1 MSEEKKEIL
10 FGANARE
17 VPNSIK
23 FPTGMKENPT
33 PSLADFLMTQRADN
47 LGGDPETITLEA
59 LGKLL
64 GVGEGSGNPST
75 DPIFNTVTISKWLKV
90 GESITI
96 NDLIFRIFRD
106 GLKTYIRAEDL
117 KNPEAEIWI
126 DLFAGAFTRLIATHY
141 DTPGWQQ
148 GIAGGSLW
156 NDETGN
162 SHLEVDYA
170 YIRKKATFV
179 NLVIQQLT
187 AQAGQ
192 VIITPTNMKIGRVE
206 ELDQGY
212 KCYAEDG
219 DLNNFIVYDQARC
232 QKFTLEHQKYY
243 WRLVIAVGA
252 DYCILSKTDQDG
264 NGDVPEAGDEIVLF
278 GHRDDKNKPRQSA
291 IMLDAASDQ
300 APAISIYMGINSYDL
315 TGKRVGVFGRDP
327 LDAAAAGI
335 FVQNGRFENIM
346 IGPGCTGL
354 DNFAEYDKLINDVN
368 KAVSKS
374 VDIMPDPS
382 PAFITDK
389 EGNTTPAEITIR
401 VSENNFNSDLGGY
414 RRWYYLSGDGFK
426 EIEGESQK
434 TLVITPASEWWAGKN
449 TLSVMYEVELD
460 GERYSDVSSLIKV
473 SDGINGAGGY
483 IAVLDN
489 PYVGIASDYN
499 GKIKDGQL
507 GENGRAKTGV
517 VAYAGTT
524 LLSPNPNPGKGQY
537 KLSIKKVSGCTA
549 AITQAGGEMYLL
561 DMFQDMASVTL
572 TVNFEGSSITMDL
585 TFNCSKT
592 FDGALSSEEIKGE
605 PGEAAYSLDL
615 DNDVCIVSTQPDGSG
630 GYWGDNAKSTAMVT
644 KGGKDISSKY
654 NFATEATPST
664 IDYLATNNGKT
675 VQVKG
680 MEEDDGFILFTC
692 MPKNTMDPE
701 TINAPTL
708 QKRFNIS
715 KNKQGEQGQRGPGGY
730 VWIVYADD
738 EAGTGISLT
747 PEGKKYIGLAHDK
760 ETPNPPMPLNPADY
774 KFSLLTGEG
783 VPGPP
788 GSDRF
793 IWIKFSTTHPITDL
807 SQVTN
812 DGSAEGLRYIGFSY
826 NQVNQK
832 EDTFPPGEEQT
843 IDVAYYNRE
852 YEWSEYKGKD
862 GIGLQVQY
870 SKDGKSNWHY
880 PFRVDDVFMRQK
892 MDDGVTWSD
901 PMRIVGE
908 AGQDGTYVEYQFAK
922 NTSIETPPTTGWQDG
937 PPTTSGNEF
946 LWMRKGT
953 VEPPATEVPEDGW
966 STPVVITGP
975 SGASYWI
982 VPDTRFIN
990 MLNGSPN
997 PPRVRFTAKRGSV
1010 ADGVTGWSLGY
1021 WRTAYSKDN
1030 QKTWTTIKSWTSQ
1043 VPYIDVDIDPS
1054 WTNLRAELYFD
1065 QGFVNICDSEVVL
1078 IQDVSGIP
1086 GESNYVIDLDNEVG
1100 STNTKADGSG
1110 GYYGNNMLTRLR
1122 VFYGTEN
1129 VTNQATV
1136 TVSADS
1142 GIKYTRT
1149 NNAEYVQVQVTDFTG
1164 SNMTGSVIF
1173 NVSSQGGAFPPIQKI
1188 FKVNRIPQGER
1199 GPEGD
1204 SISVQFSVSG
1214 TSGWHYPFVEGDIYM
1229 RQKVGS
1235 DAWSDAMRVVGEQG
1249 QPGKDGESG
1258 GYTEFQFSI
1267 GKSRT
1272 SHSDIAESSWT
1283 DGPQSTTVEKPFAW
1297 MRSRTVDK
1305 FGSVSG
1311 WTYGSYGAPGNDGAD
1326 GLPGTAYW
1334 LSTDCSSVSIKTDK
1348 DKPNENPANPR
1359 TVTATAHKGEG
1370 GVGVSD
1376 YSCYWYVAVSYDY
1389 MKNWT
1394 VIKSV
1399 GGSAATK
1406 YTYTVAKS
1414 DAKGW
1419 PTNIR
1424 FIAFFDSAGAKMI
1437 DTEDVPVI
1445 NNDLNDVTSL
1455 DYLKHALQ
1463 QKTEVDGGLIS
1474 TTYIKVGYS
1483 PSLRDGSS
1491 VPDEIPSDW
1500 VETGG
1505 MYGGSTLA
1513 PGQGDVWT
1521 IRQFRNRVP
1530 RFYSGGDFEKA
1541 KEALKYATTQL
1552 GADNYDPPTDKV
1564 TFAVSDSGI
1573 LYAQNAFIEGTVMA
1587 SGGKIGNLTIDS
1599 DGLAYNQVTE
1609 NGKTYYKSKLYNGG
1623 LVYRENWNATDS
1635 DWDRQISIGTSV
1647 IPSSTGL
1654 HPMMYG
1660 KVKQRGSY
1668 DTINF
1673 IWLDVTGGTR
1683 NLLLGQGPQA
1693 IRINNGDLHMGN
1705 GYITMSGTSA
1715 IFLQGKDSYAANIKM
1730 QNGWIDINPNET
1742 SDTRLGGINLYSH
1755 KSLIIHRGL
1764 NVITLTGDDPSV
1776 TLNYNN
1782 NMVVLTGEG
1791 SRKKVHI
1798 AQGQTI
1804 GTWYIIMSSSRK
1816 GYDILTDI
1824 SERFL
1829 RNGSRYQALQC
1840 DGDNATFIIKCD
1852 NSNWMGYSLPN
1863 YELGTW
1869 NP

>member
-354 DNFAEYDKLINDVN
+354 DNFAEYDKLINDIN

-374 VDIMPDPS
+374 VDIMPDPA
-382 PAFITDK
+382 PAFMTDK
-389 EGNTTPAEITIR
+389 DGNTTPDEITIR

-426 EIEGESQK
+426 EIEGENQK
-434 TLVITPASEWWAGKN
+434 TLVITPDKGWWDNKS

-460 GERYSDVSSLIKV
+460 GEKYSDVASLIKV

-499 GKIKDGQL
+499 GQIKDGQL

-549 AITQAGGEMYLL
+549 ALTQAGGEMYIL

-572 TVNFEGSSITMDL
+572 TVNFEGVGVTMDL
-585 TFNCSKT
+585 VFNCSKT

-630 GYWGDNAKSTAMVT
+630 GYWGDNAKTTAMVT

-654 NFATEATPST
+654 NFSTEANPDT

-692 MPKNTMDPE
+692 IPKNTMDPD

-774 KFSLLTGEG
+774 NFSLLTGEG

-812 DGSAEGLRYIGFSY
+812 DGSAEGLRFIGFSY
-826 NQVNQK
+826 NQVNQE

-870 SKDGKSNWHY
+870 SKDGNSNWHY
-880 PFRVDDVFMRQK
+880 PFQVDDVFMRQK

-908 AGQDGTYVEYQFAK
+908 AGQDGTYVDYQFAK
-922 NTSIETPPTTGWQDG
+922 NTSMETPPTSGWQDA

-953 VEPPATEVPEDGW
+953 VEPPATEVPADGW
-966 STPVVITGP
+966 STPVVLTGP

-982 VPDTRFIN
+982 VPETRFIN
-990 MLNGSPN
+990 ILNGSPN

-1204 SISVQFSVSG
+1204 SISVQFSVNG

-1235 DAWSDAMRVVGEQG
+1235 DAWSDAIRVVGEQG

-1283 DGPQSTTVEKPFAW
+1283 DGPQSTTVAKPYAW

-1311 WTYGSYGAPGNDGAD
+1311 WTYGSYGAPGNDG
-1326 GLPGTAYW
+1326 LPGTAYW
-1334 LSTDCSSVSIKTDK
+1334 LSTDCSSASIRD
-1348 DKPNENPANPR
+1348 DSASPA

-1370 GVGVSD
+1370 GVGVTD

-1394 VIKSV
+1394 VIKSA

-1406 YTYTVAKS
+1406 YTYTLAKS
-1414 DAKGW
+1414 STKGW

-1424 FIAFFDSAGAKMI
+1424 FIAFFDSAGTKMI

-1445 NNDLNDVTSL
+1445 NNDLNDVTTL

-1483 PSLRDGSS
+1483 PSLRGGSS

-1513 PGQGDVWT
+1513 PNQGDVWT

-1530 RFYSGGDFEKA
+1530 RFYSGGDFDAAKA
-1541 KEALKYATTQL
+1541 ALAYATTQL
-1552 GADNYDPPTDKV
+1552 GADSYDPPTDKV

-1587 SGGKIGNLTIDS
+1587 SAGKIGNLTIDS

-1623 LVYRENWNATDS
+1623 LVYRENYNSTDS
-1635 DWDRQISIGTSV
+1635 DWDRQIAIGTSV
-1647 IPSSTGL
+1647 IPPSTGL
-1654 HPMMYG
+1654 RPMLYG

-1668 DTINF
+1668 DTTTLMF
-1673 IWLDVTGGTR
+1673 LSVTGGTR
-1683 NLLLGQGPQA
+1683 NTLLGTGPQA
-1693 IRINNGDLHMGN
+1693 IRINDGDLHVEN
-1705 GYITMSGTSA
+1705 GYITMGNGGA
-1715 IFLQGKDSYAANIKM
+1715 IFMKGAHSFWCDVKI
-1730 QNGWIDINPNET
+1730 QNGWIDISPSET
-1742 SDTRLGGINLYSH
+1742 SDTKVGGLNLYGRKCS
-1755 KSLIIHRGL
+1755 IIHRGI
-1764 NVITLTGDDPSV
+1764 NIITLEGTNPVSV
-1776 TLNYNN
+1776 LSNAN
-1782 NMVVLTGEG
+1782 NMVALTGEG
-1791 SRKKVHI
+1791 SRKKIYLEINHS
-1798 AQGQTI
+1798 I
-1804 GTWYIIMSSSRK
+1804 GSWYIIMSSSSK
-1816 GYDILTDI
+1816 GYDILLSSS
-1824 SERFL
+1824 SEKFL
-1829 RNGSRYQALQC
+1829 RNGSRYSALQC
-1840 DGDNATFIIKCD
+1840 DGDNATFVIKVD
-1852 NSNWMGYSLPN
+1852 NNNWMGYSMPN
-1863 YELGTW
+1863 YEIGYW
-1869 NP
+1869 NG

>member
-1 MSEEKKEIL
+1 MSDEKKEIL
-10 FGANARE
+10 LGANARE

-23 FPTGMKENPT
+23 FPTGMKENPS

-47 LGGDPETITLEA
+47 LGGDPETITLET

-75 DPIFNTVTISKWLKV
+75 DPIFNTLTVSKWLKV

-327 LDAAAAGI
+327 LDSAAAGI

-354 DNFAEYDKLINDVN
+354 DNFAEYDKLIHDIN

-374 VDIMPDPS
+374 VDIMPDPA
-382 PAFITDK
+382 PAFITGKD
-389 EGNTTPAEITIR
+389 GNTTPDEITIR
-401 VSENNFNSDLGGY
+401 VSENNFNSDLGGD
-414 RRWYYLSGDGFK
+414 RRWYYLSSDGFK
-426 EIEGESQK
+426 EIEGENQK
-434 TLVITPASEWWAGKN
+434 TLVITRDKEWWAGKS

-460 GERYSDVSSLIKV
+460 GEKYSDVASLIKV
-473 SDGINGAGGY
+473 SDGINGAGSY

-499 GKIKDGQL
+499 GQIKDGQL

-549 AITQAGGEMYLL
+549 ALTQAGGEMYIL

-630 GYWGDNAKSTAMVT
+630 GYWGDNAKTTAMVT

-654 NFATEATPST
+654 NFATEANPDT

-774 KFSLLTGEG
+774 QFSLLTGEG

-793 IWIKFSTTHPITDL
+793 IWIKFSTTHPITSL

-812 DGSAEGLRYIGFSY
+812 DGSAEGLRFIGFSY
-826 NQVNQK
+826 NQVNQE

-908 AGQDGTYVEYQFAK
+908 AGQDGTYVDYQFAK
-922 NTSIETPPTTGWQDG
+922 NTSMETPPTSGWQDA
-937 PPTTSGNEF
+937 PPKTSGNEF

-953 VEPPATEVPEDGW
+953 VEPPATEVPADGW
-966 STPVVITGP
+966 STPVVLTGP

-997 PPRVRFTAKRGSV
+997 PPKVRFTAKRGSV

-1100 STNTKADGSG
+1100 STNTYSDGSG

-1129 VTNQATV
+1129 VTSQATV

-1142 GIKYTRT
+1142 GITFTRT
-1149 NNAEYVQVQVTDFTG
+1149 NNSEYVQVQVTGFTG

-1173 NVSSQGGAFPPIQKI
+1173 NVSSASGAFPSIQKM
-1188 FKVNRIPQGER
+1188 FKVIRVPQGER

-1204 SISVQFSVSG
+1204 SISVQFSVNGQSN
-1214 TSGWHYPFVEGDIYM
+1214 WHYPFVEGDIYM
-1229 RQKVGS
+1229 RQRVGS
-1235 DAWSDAMRVVGEQG
+1235 GAWSDAIRVVGEQG
-1249 QPGKDGESG
+1249 EPGADGESG

-1267 GKSRT
+1267 GASRT
-1272 SHSDIAESSWT
+1272 DHSDIAESSWT
-1283 DGPQSTTVEKPFAW
+1283 DGPQSTTVAKPYAW
-1297 MRSRTVDK
+1297 MRSRTVNK

-1334 LSTDCSSVSIKTDK
+1334 LSTDCSSASIRDDSASPT
-1348 DKPNENPANPR
+1348 

-1370 GVGVSD
+1370 GVGVTD

-1394 VIKSV
+1394 VIKSA
-1399 GGSAATK
+1399 GGSATTK
-1406 YTYTVAKS
+1406 YTYTLAKS
-1414 DAKGW
+1414 STKGW

-1424 FIAFFDSAGAKMI
+1424 FSAFFDPDGTKMI

-1445 NNDLNDVTSL
+1445 NNDLNDVTTL

-1463 QKTEVDGGLIS
+1463 QKTEIDGGLIS

-1491 VPDEIPSDW
+1491 IPDEIPSDW

-1530 RFYSGGDFEKA
+1530 RFYSGGDFDAAKA
-1541 KEALKYATTQL
+1541 ALAYATTQL
-1552 GADNYDPPTDKV
+1552 GADSYDPPTDKV

-1587 SGGKIGNLTIDS
+1587 SAGKIGNLTIDS

-1635 DWDRQISIGTSV
+1635 DWDRQIAIGTSV
-1647 IPSSTGL
+1647 IPPSTGL
-1654 HPMMYG
+1654 SPMLYG

-1668 DTINF
+1668 DTTTLMF
-1673 IWLDVTGGTR
+1673 LSVTGGTR
-1683 NLLLGQGPQA
+1683 NTLLGTGPQA
-1693 IRINNGDLHMGN
+1693 IRINDGDLHVNN
-1705 GYITMSGTSA
+1705 GYITMGNGGA
-1715 IFLQGKDSYAANIKM
+1715 IFMKGANSSWCDVKI
-1730 QNGWIDINPNET
+1730 QNGWIDVSPNET
-1742 SDTRLGGINLYSH
+1742 SDTKVGGLNLYGRKCS
-1755 KSLIIHRGL
+1755 IIHRGI
-1764 NVITLTGDDPSV
+1764 NVIMLEGTNPISV
-1776 TLNYNN
+1776 LSNAN

-1791 SRKKVHI
+1791 SRKKIYLEINHS
-1798 AQGQTI
+1798 I
-1804 GTWYIIMSSSRK
+1804 GSWYIIMSSSKK
-1816 GYDILTDI
+1816 GYDILLSSS
-1824 SERFL
+1824 SEKFL
-1829 RNGSRYQALQC
+1829 RNGSRYSALQC
-1840 DGDNATFIIKCD
+1840 DGDNATFVIKVD
-1852 NSNWMGYSLPN
+1852 SRNWMGYSMPN

>member
-1 MSEEKKEIL
+1 MSDEKKEIL
-10 FGANARE
+10 LGANARE

-23 FPTGMKENPT
+23 FPTGMKENPS

-327 LDAAAAGI
+327 LDSAAAGI

-354 DNFAEYDKLINDVN
+354 DNFAEYDKLINDIN

-374 VDIMPDPS
+374 VDIMPDPA

-389 EGNTTPAEITIR
+389 DGNTTPDEITIR

-414 RRWYYLSGDGFK
+414 RRWYYLSSDGFK
-426 EIEGESQK
+426 EIEGENQK
-434 TLVITPASEWWAGKN
+434 TLVITRDKEWWAGKS

-460 GERYSDVSSLIKV
+460 GEKYSDVASLIKV

-499 GKIKDGQL
+499 GQIKDGQL

-549 AITQAGGEMYLL
+549 ALTQAGGEMYIL

-572 TVNFEGSSITMDL
+572 TVNFEGAGVTMDL
-585 TFNCSKT
+585 VFNCSKT

-630 GYWGDNAKSTAMVT
+630 GYWGDNAKTTAMVT

-654 NFATEATPST
+654 NFSTEANPDT

-692 MPKNTMDPE
+692 MPKNTMDPD

-760 ETPNPPMPLNPADY
+760 EVPNPPLPLNPADY
-774 KFSLLTGEG
+774 QFSLLTGEG

-793 IWIKFSTTHPITDL
+793 IWIKFSTTHPITSL

-812 DGSAEGLRYIGFSY
+812 DGSAEGLRFIGFSY
-826 NQVNQK
+826 NQVNQE

-870 SKDGKSNWHY
+870 SKDGNSNWHY
-880 PFRVDDVFMRQK
+880 PFRVDDIFMRQK

-908 AGQDGTYVEYQFAK
+908 AGQDGTYVDYQFAK
-922 NTSIETPPTTGWQDG
+922 NTSMETPPTSGWQDA
-937 PPTTSGNEF
+937 PPKTSGNEF

-953 VEPPATEVPEDGW
+953 VEPPATEVPADGW
-966 STPVVITGP
+966 STPVVLTGP

-997 PPRVRFTAKRGSV
+997 PPKVRFTAKRGSV

-1100 STNTKADGSG
+1100 STNTYSDGSG

-1129 VTNQATV
+1129 VTSQATV

-1142 GIKYTRT
+1142 GITFTRT
-1149 NNAEYVQVQVTDFTG
+1149 NNSEYVQVQVTGFTG

-1173 NVSSQGGAFPPIQKI
+1173 NVSSASGAFPSIQKM
-1188 FKVNRIPQGER
+1188 FKVIRVPQGER

-1204 SISVQFSVSG
+1204 SISVQFSVNG

-1235 DAWSDAMRVVGEQG
+1235 DAWSDAIRVVGEQG

-1334 LSTDCSSVSIKTDK
+1334 LSTDCSSASIRD
-1348 DKPNENPANPR
+1348 DSANPA

-1370 GVGVSD
+1370 GVGVTD

-1394 VIKSV
+1394 VIKSA
-1399 GGSAATK
+1399 GGSATTK
-1406 YTYTVAKS
+1406 YTYTLAKS
-1414 DAKGW
+1414 STKGW

-1424 FIAFFDSAGAKMI
+1424 FSAFFDPDGTKMI

-1445 NNDLNDVTSL
+1445 NNDLNDVTTL

-1463 QKTEVDGGLIS
+1463 QKTEIDGGLIS

-1552 GADNYDPPTDKV
+1552 GADNYDPPADKV

-1635 DWDRQISIGTSV
+1635 DWDRQIAIGTSV
-1647 IPSSTGL
+1647 IPSSAGIR
-1654 HPMMYG
+1654 PMLYG

-1668 DTINF
+1668 DTTTFMYLSI
-1673 IWLDVTGGTR
+1673 TGGTR
-1683 NLLLGQGPQA
+1683 NFSVNSGPQA
-1693 IRINNGDLHMGN
+1693 IRVQEGDIHINKGYVTYSGNSYSYYSGINGYGDVRIGN
-1705 GYITMSGTSA
+1705 GWVDIGPDPNFSGAKRTE
-1715 IFLQGKDSYAANIKM
+1715 
-1730 QNGWIDINPNET
+1730 P
-1742 SDTRLGGINLYSH
+1742 GGINLASQRAA
-1755 KSLIIHRGL
+1755 LIFNGL
-1764 NVITLTGDDPSV
+1764 RRHSFSSDRQQISIGND
-1776 TLNYNN
+1776 N
-1782 NMVVLTGEG
+1782 NMVVLYGGG
-1791 SRKKVHI
+1791 SNKIVNIEPRL
-1798 AQGQTI
+1798 AI
-1804 GTWYIIMSSSRK
+1804 GSWFFIMSWADEKFWIYAPWSS
-1816 GYDILTDI
+1816 GEY
-1824 SERFL
+1824 
-1829 RNGSRYQALQC
+1829 
-1840 DGDNATFIIKCD
+1840 FIIDDLYYKGVSSAGHD
-1852 NSNWMGYSLPN
+1852 IVFVIKVDSNKWIASQMPKNWLSF
-1863 YELGTW
+1863 EERV
-1869 NP
+1869 

>member
-1 MSEEKKEIL
+1 MSDEKKEIL
-10 FGANARE
+10 LGANARE

-23 FPTGMKENPT
+23 FPTGMKENPS

-47 LGGDPETITLEA
+47 LGGDPETITLET

-75 DPIFNTVTISKWLKV
+75 DPIFNTLTVSKWLKV

-106 GLKTYIRAEDL
+106 GLKTYVRAEDL

-126 DLFAGAFTRLIATHY
+126 DLYAGAFTRLIATHY

-192 VIITPTNMKIGRVE
+192 VIITPTNMKIDRVE

-212 KCYAEDG
+212 KCYAEEG
-219 DLNNFIVYDQARC
+219 ELNTFIVYDQARC
-232 QKFTLEHQKYY
+232 QKFTPEYQKYY

-354 DNFAEYDKLINDVN
+354 DNFAEYDKLINDIN

-382 PAFITDK
+382 PAFMTDK
-389 EGNTTPAEITIR
+389 DGNTTPNEITIR

-414 RRWYYLSGDGFK
+414 RRWYYLSSDGFK
-426 EIEGESQK
+426 EIEGENQK
-434 TLVITPASEWWAGKN
+434 TLVITPDKGWWDNKS

-460 GERYSDVSSLIKV
+460 GEKYSDVASLIKV

-499 GKIKDGQL
+499 GQIKDGQL

-549 AITQAGGEMYLL
+549 ALTQAGGEMYIL

-572 TVNFEGSSITMDL
+572 TVNFEGAGVTMDL
-585 TFNCSKT
+585 VFNCSKT

-630 GYWGDNAKSTAMVT
+630 GYWGDNAKTTAMVT

-654 NFATEATPST
+654 NFSTEANPDT

-692 MPKNTMDPE
+692 MPKNTMDPD

-760 ETPNPPMPLNPADY
+760 ETPNPPMPLNPSDY
-774 KFSLLTGEG
+774 QFSLLTGEG

-793 IWIKFSTTHPITDL
+793 IWIKFSTTHPITSL

-812 DGSAEGLRYIGFSY
+812 DGSAEGLRFIGFSY
-826 NQVNQK
+826 NQVNQE

-870 SKDGKSNWHY
+870 SKDGNSNWHY
-880 PFRVDDVFMRQK
+880 PFQVDDVFMRQK

-908 AGQDGTYVEYQFAK
+908 AGQDGTYVDYQFAK
-922 NTSIETPPTTGWQDG
+922 NTSMETPPTSGWQDA
-937 PPTTSGNEF
+937 PPKTSGNEF

-953 VEPPATEVPEDGW
+953 VEPPATEVPADGW
-966 STPVVITGP
+966 STPVVLTGP

-982 VPDTRFIN
+982 VPGTRFIN

-997 PPRVRFTAKRGSV
+997 PPKVRFTAKRGSV

-1078 IQDVSGIP
+1078 IQDVSGVP

-1100 STNTKADGSG
+1100 STNTYSDGSG

-1129 VTNQATV
+1129 VTSQATV

-1142 GIKYTRT
+1142 GITYTRT
-1149 NNAEYVQVQVTDFTG
+1149 NNSEYVQVQVTGFSG

-1173 NVSSQGGAFPPIQKI
+1173 NVSSAGGAFPSIQKM
-1188 FKVNRIPQGER
+1188 FKVIRVPQGER

-1204 SISVQFSVSG
+1204 SISVQFSVNG
-1214 TSGWHYPFVEGDIYM
+1214 TSNWHYPFVEGDIYM
-1229 RQKVGS
+1229 RQRVGS
-1235 DAWSDAMRVVGEQG
+1235 GAWSDAIRVVGEQG
-1249 QPGKDGESG
+1249 EPGADGESG

-1267 GKSRT
+1267 GASRT
-1272 SHSDIAESSWT
+1272 DHSDIAESSWT
-1283 DGPQSTTVEKPFAW
+1283 DGPQSTTVAKPYAW

-1334 LSTDCSSVSIKTDK
+1334 LSTDCSSASIRD
-1348 DKPNENPANPR
+1348 DSASPA

-1370 GVGVSD
+1370 GVGVTD
-1376 YSCYWYVAVSYDY
+1376 YSCYWYVAVSYDF

-1394 VIKSV
+1394 VIKSA
-1399 GGSAATK
+1399 GGTATTK
-1406 YTYTVAKS
+1406 YTYTLAKS
-1414 DAKGW
+1414 STKGW

-1424 FIAFFDSAGAKMI
+1424 FIAFFDSAGKNMI

-1445 NNDLNDVTSL
+1445 NNDLNDVTTL

-1463 QKTEVDGGLIS
+1463 QDTEIEGGLVS
-1474 TTYIKVGYS
+1474 TTWVKVGYS

-1530 RFYSGGDFEKA
+1530 RFYSGGDFDAAKA
-1541 KEALKYATTQL
+1541 ALSYATTQL
-1552 GADNYDPPTDKV
+1552 GADSYDPPTDKV

-1573 LYAQNAFIEGTVMA
+1573 LYAQNAFIEGTIM
-1587 SGGKIGNLTIDS
+1587 SSSGKIGNLTIDS

-1623 LVYRENWNATDS
+1623 LIYRENYNSTDS
-1635 DWDRQISIGTSV
+1635 DWDRQIAIGTSV
-1647 IPSSTGL
+1647 IPPSTGL
-1654 HPMMYG
+1654 SPMLFG

-1668 DTINF
+1668 DTTTLMF
-1673 IWLDVTGGTR
+1673 LSVTGGTR
-1683 NLLLGQGPQA
+1683 NTLLGTGPQA
-1693 IRINNGDLHMGN
+1693 IRINDGDLHVEN
-1705 GYITMSGTSA
+1705 GYITMGYGGA
-1715 IFLQGKDSYAANIKM
+1715 IFMKGADSSWCDLKI
-1730 QNGWIDINPNET
+1730 QNGWIDVSPSET
-1742 SDTRLGGINLYSH
+1742 SDTKVGGLNLYGRRCS
-1755 KSLIIHRGL
+1755 IIHRGI
-1764 NVITLTGDDPSV
+1764 NVITLEGTNPVSV
-1776 TLNYNN
+1776 LRNAN
-1782 NMVVLTGEG
+1782 NMVALTGEG
-1791 SRKKVHI
+1791 SRKKIYLEINHS
-1798 AQGQTI
+1798 I
-1804 GTWYIIMSSSRK
+1804 GSWYIIMSSSSK
-1816 GYDILTDI
+1816 GYDILLSSS
-1824 SERFL
+1824 SEKFL
-1829 RNGSRYQALQC
+1829 RNGSRYSALQC
-1840 DGDNATFIIKCD
+1840 DGDNATFVIKVD
-1852 NSNWMGYSLPN
+1852 NNNWMGYSMPN
-1863 YELGTW
+1863 YEIGYW
-1869 NP
+1869 NG